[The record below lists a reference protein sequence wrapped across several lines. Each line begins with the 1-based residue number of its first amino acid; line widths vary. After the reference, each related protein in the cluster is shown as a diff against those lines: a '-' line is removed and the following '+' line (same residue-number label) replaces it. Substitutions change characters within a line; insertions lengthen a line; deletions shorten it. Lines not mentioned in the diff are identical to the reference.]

1 MSERER
7 DTRLVLAATSSM
19 LVIMTAIKTRKK
31 RRKKSA
37 WIKRLLREREK
48 GQFAQL
54 IVTDLQLND
63 ESDFRQYQ

>member
-1 MSERER
+1 MSEREI

-19 LVIMTAIKTRKK
+19 LVIMAAIKTRKK

-37 WIKRLLREREK
+37 WVKRLLREREK

-54 IVTDLQLND
+54 VTDLQLND
-63 ESDFRQYQ
+63 ESDFRRYQ

>member
-7 DTRLVLAATSSM
+7 DTRLVLADASSM
-19 LVIMTAIKTRKK
+19 LVVMAAIKTRKK
-31 RRKKSA
+31 RTKKSV
-37 WIKRLLREREK
+37 WVKRLLRERER

-54 IVTDLQLND
+54 VADLQLND

>member
-1 MSERER
+1 MSERDR

-19 LVIMTAIKTRKK
+19 LVIMAAIKTRKK

-37 WIKRLLREREK
+37 WVERLLRERKK

-54 IVTDLQLND
+54 VTDLQLND
-63 ESDFRQYQ
+63 ERDFQ

>member
-1 MSERER
+1 MSEREI

-19 LVIMTAIKTRKK
+19 LVIMAAIKTRK

-37 WIKRLLREREK
+37 WVKRLLREREK

-54 IVTDLQLND
+54 VTDLQLND
-63 ESDFRQYQ
+63 ESDFQRYQ